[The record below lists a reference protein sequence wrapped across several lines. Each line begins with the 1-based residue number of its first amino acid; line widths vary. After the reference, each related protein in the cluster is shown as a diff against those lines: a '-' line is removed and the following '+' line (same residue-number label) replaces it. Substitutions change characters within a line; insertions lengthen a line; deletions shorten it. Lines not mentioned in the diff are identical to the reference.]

1 MESLR
6 LIIAILL
13 IGFCAGAYAQDKVQI
28 PDDDKNAPRS
38 SSSGGVS
45 RSSNSGGSSSNTSV
59 SKRSSGDN
67 KRGKKDSQSLVS
79 DRQQSFYEVREPSDA
94 DLQWMK
100 VIYRS
105 LDLTK
110 GKNAALL
117 YPEMPNEDGENLYFI
132 IMRLLAKNKIVAYE
146 YLPGG
151 TPVFTDE
158 YKVKVNETFDRFYI
172 YYTEAKGSTPK
183 NPLYDFEPADIRSN
197 EVLSYYIL
205 EKWEFD
211 TRSNRMNARVEA
223 LCPVMHQA
231 DEFSGIAQPYPMFW
245 VKLNDIRPYLAQQYI
260 FTDDDNN
267 LARYSIDDF
276 FKLNMYEGE
285 IIKTKNL
292 RNLSLKE
299 MFPEEV
305 AYRNAQDSIEQRLS
319 SFNKDLWVPS
329 LEVLQA
335 RTEAEEKARAAAEG
349 ELTEEEGAEVT
360 EGEATDDASEEKV
373 TRTTK
378 RGSKSKATKKETK
391 SKSKKTKIKERK
403 PKTTTQSVNTGIRS
417 VRNRKK

>member
-1 MESLR
+1 MKSLR

-335 RTEAEEKARAAAEG
+335 RAEAEEKARAAAEG
-349 ELTEEEGAEVT
+349 ELTEEEGVEVT